1 VPAGYG
7 VPMERSVLITGAG
20 SGIGLA
26 SAIEAARL
34 GFTSVAAVHQTDQV
48 APTLAA
54 ARDAGVDLTLEVL
67 DVTDEAAASALVDR
81 VGPWA
86 LVHNA
91 GYMNAG
97 LLEDV
102 PVDDARRQYE
112 VMLFAP
118 LRLVQLAL
126 PGMRRRGGGRI
137 VFVSSSIGQM
147 TLPFQGWY
155 DAVKRSLSAL
165 ADTLRTEVV
174 ADGVDVVL
182 VEPGSIDTP
191 LWDKAR
197 TELATRRADTRE
209 PSRYDRAIEA
219 MEQAREHGA
228 DAEAVA
234 QVVGEVLHAGHP
246 PFLRRVGPGSR
257 AVVLAGR
264 FLPTSVRD
272 RVTRAVG
279 GL

>member
-1 VPAGYG
+1 MRV
-7 VPMERSVLITGAG
+7 ERSVLTTGAG

-26 SAIEAARL
+26 CAIEAARL
-34 GFTSVAAVHQTDQV
+34 GFTSVAAVHRADQV
-48 APTLAA
+48 VPTRAA
-54 ARDAGVDLTLEVL
+54 AEDAGVDLTVEVL
-67 DVTDEAAASALVDR
+67 DVTDEAAASALIDR
-81 VGPWA
+81 IEPWA
-86 LVHNA
+86 LVQNA

-112 VMLFAP
+112 VMLFGP

-126 PGMRRRGGGRI
+126 PGLRRRGGGRI

-147 TLPFQGWY
+147 TVPFQGWY
-155 DAVKRSLSAL
+155 GAVKRSLSAL

-174 ADGVDVVL
+174 ADAIDVVL

-197 TELATRRADTRE
+197 AELAAYRTDTRE

-219 MEQAREHGA
+219 LEQAREYGA
-228 DAEAVA
+228 DPGEVA
-234 QVVGEVLHAGHP
+234 HVVGEVLHAGHP

-272 RVTRAVG
+272 RLTRAVG

>member
-1 VPAGYG
+1 MRV
-7 VPMERSVLITGAG
+7 ERSVLITGAG

-26 SAIEAARL
+26 CAIEAARL
-34 GFTSVAAVHQTDQV
+34 GFTSVAAVHRADQV
-48 APTLAA
+48 AATLAA
-54 ARDAGVDLTLEVL
+54 ARDADVDLTVEVL
-67 DVTDEAAASALVDR
+67 DVTDEAAASSLIDR
-81 VGPWA
+81 IGPWA

-118 LRLVQLAL
+118 VRLVQLAL

-147 TLPFQGWY
+147 TVPFQGWY
-155 DAVKRSLSAL
+155 GAVKRSLSAL

-174 ADGVDVVL
+174 ADAIDVVL
-182 VEPGSIDTP
+182 VEPGRIETP
-191 LWDKAR
+191 LWDDAEA
-197 TELATRRADTRE
+197 ELAAHRAHTRE

-219 MEQAREHGA
+219 METARTDGA
-228 DAEAVA
+228 DPGDVSH
-234 QVVGEVLHAGHP
+234 VVGEVLHAAHP

>member
-1 VPAGYG
+1 
-7 VPMERSVLITGAG
+7 MERSVLITGAG

-34 GFTSVAAVHQTDQV
+34 GFTSVATVHQTDQV

-67 DVTDEAAASALVDR
+67 DVTDEAAAAALIDR
-81 VGPWA
+81 VRPWA

-182 VEPGSIDTP
+182 VEPGNIDTP

-197 TELATRRADTRE
+197 AELATRRADTRE
-209 PSRYDRAIEA
+209 PSRYDRAIEL

-228 DAEAVA
+228 DADEVA
-234 QVVGEVLHAGHP
+234 HVVGEVLHAAHP

-264 FLPTSVRD
+264 LLPTSVRD

-279 GL
+279 SL